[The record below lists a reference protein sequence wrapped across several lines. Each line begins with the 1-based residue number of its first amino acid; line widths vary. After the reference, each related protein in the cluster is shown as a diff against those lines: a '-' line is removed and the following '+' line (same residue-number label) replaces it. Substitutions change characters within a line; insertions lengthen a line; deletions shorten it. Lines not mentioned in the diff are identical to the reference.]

1 MRWRR
6 KLGTALHSGCG
17 KLTEIGTED
26 AERKFRNG
34 LTATDTARS
43 DLRRAKNHA
52 EDFAWT
58 QIRNTIIELY
68 DAERNVQQAL
78 HEVRNS

>member
-6 KLGTALHSGCG
+6 KLGTALHSGYG

-26 AERKFRNG
+26 SERKFQECADGYRY
-34 LTATDTARS
+34 ARS

-58 QIRNTIIELY
+58 QIRNTISELG